1 MSNQKHLCHHCSST
15 DHKCNGHHGHRISPE
30 EYLDKIEQA
39 VKKIPQKRTRERV
52 DRLILL
58 TSGIAAEA
66 AEHKDFTMLKIVEV
80 YLTLR
85 LAEELRYSIDPG
97 EAELLFRNIAKTVG
111 SVLTAKYGLEG
122 LTKIE
127 FVNNQGPGSASLI
140 FVTCY
145 GIGKVL
151 ADYFT
156 LQSRGLELAEPAAKE
171 KFKTAK
177 AEAFRLI

>member
-1 MSNQKHLCHHCSST
+1 M
-15 DHKCNGHHGHRISPE
+15 SPE